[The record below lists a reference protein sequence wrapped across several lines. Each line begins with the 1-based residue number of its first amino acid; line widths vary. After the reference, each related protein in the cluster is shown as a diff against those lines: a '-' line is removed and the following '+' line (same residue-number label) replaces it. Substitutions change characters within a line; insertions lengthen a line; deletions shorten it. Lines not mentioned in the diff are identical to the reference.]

1 MPGHTAAP
9 TRRRWLAAAAS
20 SDRCAPT
27 HAATI
32 ATSRNSAGTDLV
44 TLLTQAPLV
53 RVNRATDELE
63 PWLAERWT
71 ASADGRTYTLTL
83 RAMTFSDGVPFTS
96 ADVLFAFEA
105 IYDDRVKSPL
115 KSSLEVDAQ
124 PLQVSAPDASTVVIT
139 FPAPF
144 GPGLRIL
151 DNLPILP
158 KHKLGAAL
166 AAGTLAASWTPG
178 QPLDTVAGLGPF
190 VLREH
195 ASGERMVF
203 VRNPHYFRRDATGT
217 PLPYLDS
224 LTMLDRARS
233 NDGGAAPAGRRD
245 RPDG

>member
-1 MPGHTAAP
+1 MRSDPTAY
-9 TRRRWLAAAAS
+9 
-20 SDRCAPT
+20 DRYVAGT
-27 HAATI
+27 
-32 ATSRNSAGTDLV
+32 AGTDLV

-53 RVNRATDELE
+53 RINRTTDEIE

-115 KSSLEVDAQ
+115 KSSLEVDGNRCRS
-124 PLQVSAPDASTVVIT
+124 PLRTRRPWSSRSRPLSGPDCGSSTTCRSFPSTSSAPLLP
-139 FPAPF
+139 PARSP
-144 GPGLRIL
+144 
-151 DNLPILP
+151 
-158 KHKLGAAL
+158 
-166 AAGTLAASWTPG
+166 TSWTPG

-195 ASGERMVF
+195 VSGNGWCSRAT
-203 VRNPHYFRRDATGT
+203 RTTSAATPRARRCRT
-217 PLPYLDS
+217 S
-224 LTMLDRARS
+224 IRSRCSSRRS